1 MAPAFW
7 TFLPPPTPSY
17 PLGCHTA
24 LGLSSLPHT
33 AHSHYLS
40 HLLYSHTES
49 SYWLCFAILHMVM
62 YKLQSYSLNS
72 SLPLLPP
79 LCPVCSL
86 WLHLHCCPANRFVS
100 TSFYILFVCINMI
113 FVFFFLT
120 YFTLYHRLPTS
131 LELTQMCY
139 FAFNLSYSNKLIW
152 KSNYHRINS
161 KYVYVGGTN
170 SLFACFPFSLLGE
183 YYLSLTK

>member
-1 MAPAFW
+1 MTGRLTQLFYNLVLVSAIHQREWAIGIHVSPAFW

-24 LGLSSLPHT
+24 LGLSSLHHT
-33 AHSHYLS
+33 ARSHYLS

-49 SYWLCFAILHMVM
+49 SHWLCFAILHMVM

-86 WLHLHCCPANRFVS
+86 WLHLHCCPANRFIS
-100 TSFYILFVCINMI
+100 TI
-113 FVFFFLT
+113 FL
-120 YFTLYHRLPTS
+120 HS
-131 LELTQMCY
+131 ICM
-139 FAFNLSYSNKLIW
+139 
-152 KSNYHRINS
+152 H
-161 KYVYVGGTN
+161 
-170 SLFACFPFSLLGE
+170 
-183 YYLSLTK
+183 